1 MLPTMTMTTRSAVH
15 GGARGFTVPG
25 KSFRRREITHKK
37 HRVKTVPAA
46 EASSSSSSS
55 SGPPATPTDS
65 NKVQPGVVG
74 PTVQRDGCEAMGDT
88 LEISVDNASAAG
100 RNRSVVRVRALSA
113 PGLMR
118 SVAWVLNG
126 MDLVGHECSIAT
138 DASGVVDMAF
148 EVTERVGSSGTK
160 EQMIADADLIR
171 DRLMDYLAK
180 CTSAEERREGVL
192 VEDGVCVDNTR
203 SKDSTYVSVKINEK
217 VESVISLY
225 PIGNAFTG
233 LGLIVQNG
241 KLSKERDPVTGN
253 MTKTWEF
260 EVVRQSDRK
269 QLNFEQLQP
278 LMYTL
283 ALVCSP
289 ASFGKSHA
297 FTSR

>member
-1 MLPTMTMTTRSAVH
+1 MLPTTMTTYSVAH
-15 GGARGFTVPG
+15 GARGFTVPG
-25 KSFRRREITHKK
+25 KSFRRREIVHKK

-46 EASSSSSSS
+46 EASSSSS
-55 SGPPATPTDS
+55 GPPATPKDS